1 MRNLR
6 RKTLVRCLRKLFSII
21 VATVGVAWFLDLF
34 TIWQK
39 KKKRLTKKSLTQTIG
54 NLEEQYKEI
63 TKWSNTQIENLI
75 YLDAQLNVIFKQLQE
90 KCLLVT

>member
-1 MRNLR
+1 MYILKWKTSIEKKVSVKRKEEMRNLR

-39 KKKRLTKKSLTQTIG
+39 KKKKKEDLQK
-54 NLEEQYKEI
+54 N
-63 TKWSNTQIENLI
+63 
-75 YLDAQLNVIFKQLQE
+75 QLPK
-90 KCLLVT
+90 LLGI